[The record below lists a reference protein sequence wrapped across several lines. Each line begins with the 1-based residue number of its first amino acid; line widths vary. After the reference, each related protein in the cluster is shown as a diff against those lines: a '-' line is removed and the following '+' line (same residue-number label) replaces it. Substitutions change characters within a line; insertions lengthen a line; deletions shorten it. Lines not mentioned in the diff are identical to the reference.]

1 MPKQNR
7 TVKKT
12 DKNKAWNRKAK
23 PTNYKIDTIPIRKS
37 ILIVCEGQT
46 EKLYFES
53 FPVLGLK
60 VEAIDLG
67 GESKTKLVDSTQ
79 KILEY
84 SEYKYDEVWCVFDMD
99 FKNGLY
105 EYADFDYAI
114 EKANNLGYNIAYSND
129 SFELWFYL
137 HYNKIE
143 AQQLRSFYYEQ
154 LSRKLGVNYE
164 REGKKH
170 AFCQKLYTILLNDVQ
185 ASQERAIKNAQELYK
200 SQEHLAYHKQN
211 PVTTVYKLVQ
221 TLNENIRK

>member
-1 MPKQNR
+1 MPKATR
-7 TVKKT
+7 AVKKT
-12 DKNKAWNRKAK
+12 DKNKAWNRKSK
-23 PTNYKIDTIPIRKS
+23 PTNYQIETIPIRKS

-67 GESKTKLVDSTQ
+67 GQSKNKLVDSTQ
-79 KILEY
+79 KILEN

-99 FKNGLY
+99 FKNGAD
-105 EYADFDYAI
+105 EYADFDNAI
-114 EKANNLGYNIAYSND
+114 EKANNLGYKVAYSND

-143 AQQLRSFYYEQ
+143 AQQLRTFYYEQ
-154 LSRKLGVNYE
+154 LSQKFGINYE
-164 REGKKH
+164 RDGKKY
-170 AFCQKLYTILLNDVQ
+170 AFCQRLYELLIYDDQ
-185 ASQERAIKNAQELYK
+185 ASQERAIKNAEELYV
-200 SQEHLAYHKQN
+200 SQKHLTYHKQN

-221 TLNENIRK
+221 ILNENIRK

>member
-1 MPKQNR
+1 MPKTTR
-7 TVKKT
+7 AVKKT

-23 PTNYKIDTIPIRKS
+23 PTNYQIETIPIKKA

-46 EKLYFES
+46 EELYFES

-60 VEAIDLG
+60 VEAVDLG
-67 GESKTKLVDSTQ
+67 GQSKTKLVDSTQ
-79 KILEY
+79 KILES

-99 FKNGLY
+99 FKNGAD
-105 EYADFDYAI
+105 EYADFDNAI
-114 EKANNLGYNIAYSND
+114 EKANNLGYKVAYSND

-143 AQQLRSFYYEQ
+143 AQQLRTFYYEQ
-154 LSRKLGVNYE
+154 LSQKLGINYE
-164 REGKKH
+164 REGKKY
-170 AFCQKLYTILLNDVQ
+170 AFCQKIYSILQNDEQ
-185 ASQERAIKNAQELYK
+185 ASQERAIKNAEELYD
-200 SQEHLAYHKQN
+200 SQKHLIYHKQN

>member
-1 MPKQNR
+1 MPKATR
-7 TVKKT
+7 AVKKT

-23 PTNYKIDTIPIRKS
+23 PTNYQIETIPIRKS

-60 VEAIDLG
+60 VEAVDLG
-67 GESKTKLVDSTQ
+67 GQSKTKLVDSTQ
-79 KILEY
+79 KILES
-84 SEYKYDEVWCVFDMD
+84 SEYEYDEVWCVFDMD
-99 FKNGLY
+99 FKNGAD
-105 EYADFDYAI
+105 EYADFDNAI
-114 EKANNLGYNIAYSND
+114 EKANNLGYKVAYSND

-143 AQQLRSFYYEQ
+143 AQQLRTFYYEQ
-154 LSRKLGVNYE
+154 LSQKLGINYE
-164 REGKKH
+164 REGKKY
-170 AFCQKLYTILLNDVQ
+170 AFCQKIYSILQNDEQ
-185 ASQERAIKNAQELYK
+185 ASQERAIKNAEELYD
-200 SQEHLAYHKQN
+200 SQKHLIYHKQN

>member
-1 MPKQNR
+1 MPKATR
-7 TVKKT
+7 AVKKT

-23 PTNYKIDTIPIRKS
+23 PTNYQIETIPIRKS

-60 VEAIDLG
+60 VEAVDLG
-67 GESKTKLVDSTQ
+67 GQSKTKLVDSTQ
-79 KILEY
+79 KILES
-84 SEYKYDEVWCVFDMD
+84 SEYEYDEVWCVFDMD
-99 FKNGLY
+99 FKNGAD
-105 EYADFDYAI
+105 EYADFDNAI
-114 EKANNLGYNIAYSND
+114 QKANNLGYKVAYSND

-143 AQQLRSFYYEQ
+143 AQQLRTFYYEQ
-154 LSRKLGVNYE
+154 LSQKLGINYE
-164 REGKKH
+164 REGKKY
-170 AFCQKLYTILLNDVQ
+170 AFCQKIYSILQNDEQ
-185 ASQERAIKNAQELYK
+185 ASQERAIKNAEELYD
-200 SQEHLAYHKQN
+200 SQKHLIYHKQN

>member
-1 MPKQNR
+1 MPKATR
-7 TVKKT
+7 AVKKT

-23 PTNYKIDTIPIRKS
+23 PTNYQIETIPIRKS

-60 VEAIDLG
+60 VEAVDLG
-67 GESKTKLVDSTQ
+67 GQSKTKLVDSTQ
-79 KILEY
+79 KIIES
-84 SEYKYDEVWCVFDMD
+84 SEYEYDEVWCVFDMD
-99 FKNGLY
+99 FKNGAD
-105 EYADFDYAI
+105 EYADFDNAI
-114 EKANNLGYNIAYSND
+114 EKANILGYKVAYSND

-143 AQQLRSFYYEQ
+143 AQQLRTFYYEQ
-154 LSRKLGVNYE
+154 LSQKFGINYE
-164 REGKKH
+164 REGKKYV
-170 AFCQKLYTILLNDVQ
+170 FCQKVYTILLNDEQ
-185 ASQERAIKNAQELYK
+185 ASQERAIKNAEELYENQK
-200 SQEHLAYHKQN
+200 HLVYHKQN

>member
-1 MPKQNR
+1 MPKPTR
-7 TVKKT
+7 AVKKT

-23 PTNYKIDTIPIRKS
+23 STNYQIETIPLRKS

-67 GESKTKLVDSTQ
+67 GQSKTKLVESTQ
-79 KILEY
+79 KILEN
-84 SEYKYDEVWCVFDMD
+84 SEYEYDEVWCVFDMD
-99 FKNGLY
+99 FKNGAD
-105 EYADFDYAI
+105 EYADFDNAI
-114 EKANNLGYNIAYSND
+114 EKANTLGYEVAYSND

-143 AQQLRSFYYEQ
+143 AQQLRTFYYEQ
-154 LSRKLGVNYE
+154 LSQKFGINYE
-164 REGKKH
+164 REGKKY
-170 AFCQKLYTILLNDVQ
+170 AFCQKVYSVLLNDEQ
-185 ASQERAIKNAQELYK
+185 ASQERAIKNADELYE
-200 SQEHLAYHKQN
+200 SQKHLIYHKQN

-221 TLNENIRK
+221 TLNENVRK